1 MTMNEFFAN
10 SRNCNGFTLVE
21 MMVALFIFAMLSVAG
36 VIMLRSAV
44 DSDEITA
51 ENLGQMA
58 EMQRFVSLMEADLS
72 QALPRSYRDDRGDR
86 MPAFVSET
94 GGPEAAFLKF
104 TRGGQSNI
112 NGQARSNLERVEYRL
127 TDGNLERW
135 RYRMTDG
142 GTIDQPAV
150 LISNVE
156 TLEVRFRDK
165 RGLWS
170 GRWETERLADLP
182 RAIEIRFDQQGRR
195 YRHLFLVG
203 TGYL

>member
-1 MTMNEFFAN
+1 MENISTVP
-10 SRNCNGFTLVE
+10 RNRNGFTLVE

-44 DSDEITA
+44 DSDEVTA

-72 QALPRSYRDDRGDR
+72 QALPRTARDEGGDR
-86 MPAFVSET
+86 VAAFASET

-112 NGQARSNLERVEYRL
+112 NGEARSNLERVEYRL
-127 TDGNLERW
+127 ADGNLERW

-142 GTIDQPAV
+142 GSIDQPAI
-150 LISNVE
+150 LISDIESVE
-156 TLEVRFRDK
+156 LRFRDK
-165 RGLWS
+165 RGQWS
-170 GRWETERLADLP
+170 NRWETERLADLP
-182 RAIEIRFDQQGRR
+182 RAIEIQFDQQGRR

>member
-1 MTMNEFFAN
+1 MEKLATMAGN
-10 SRNCNGFTLVE
+10 RNGFTLVE
-21 MMVALFIFAMLSVAG
+21 MMVALFIFSMLSVAG
-36 VIMLRSAV
+36 VIMLRTAV

-58 EMQRFVSLMEADLS
+58 EMQRYVSLMEADLS
-72 QALPRSYRDDRGDR
+72 QALPRASRDERGDR
-86 MPAFVSET
+86 VAAFASET
-94 GGPEAAFLKF
+94 GGPDAAFLKF

-112 NGQARSNLERVEYRL
+112 NGEARSNLERVEYRL
-127 TDGNLERW
+127 ADGNLERW

-142 GTIDQPAV
+142 GSIDQPAV
-150 LISNVE
+150 LISNIE
-156 TLEVRFRDK
+156 SLEVRFRDK

-170 GRWETERLADLP
+170 SRWETERLADLP
-182 RAIEIRFDQQGRR
+182 RAVEIEFEQAGRR

>member
-1 MTMNEFFAN
+1 MEDKSAIP
-10 SRNCNGFTLVE
+10 SKRNGFTLVE

-44 DSDEITA
+44 DGDAATA
-51 ENLGQMA
+51 ENLGRMA

-72 QALPRSYRDDRGDR
+72 QALPRPYRDAGGDQ
-86 MPAFVSET
+86 MPAFASEQ
-94 GGPEAAFLKF
+94 GGAEAAFLKF

-112 NGQARSNLERVEYRL
+112 NGEARSNLERVEYRL
-127 TDGNLERW
+127 SNGNLERS

-142 GTIDQPAV
+142 GLIEQPAV
-150 LISNVE
+150 LIVGVDQ
-156 TLEVRFRDK
+156 LAVRFRDK
-165 RGLWS
+165 RGQWS
-170 GRWETERLADLP
+170 NDWQTERQVDLP
-182 RAIEIRFDQQGRR
+182 RAIEIRFEREGRA

>member
-1 MTMNEFFAN
+1 MDRIAAN
-10 SRNCNGFTLVE
+10 SRDRNGFTLVE
-21 MMVALFIFAMLSVAG
+21 MMVALFIFAILSVAG

-44 DSDEITA
+44 NSDEITA

-72 QALPRSYRDDRGDR
+72 QALPRTYRDDRGDR
-86 MPAFVSET
+86 MPAFASET
-94 GGPEAAFLKF
+94 SGAKAAFLKF

-127 TDGNLERW
+127 SNGSLERW

-142 GTIDQPAV
+142 GSIDQPAV
-150 LISNVE
+150 LVSNVE
-156 TLEVRFRDK
+156 TLSVRIRDK

-170 GRWETERLADLP
+170 DRWATERLADLP
-182 RAIEIRFDQQGRR
+182 RAIEIRFAQQGRR

-203 TGYL
+203 AGYL

>member
-1 MTMNEFFAN
+1 MEKIPAE
-10 SRNCNGFTLVE
+10 SRNSNGFTLVE

-36 VIMLRSAV
+36 VVMLRSAV
-44 DSDEITA
+44 DSDEATA
-51 ENLGQMA
+51 DKLGEMA

-72 QALPRSYRDDRGDR
+72 QTLPRTYRDGRGDR
-86 MPAFVSET
+86 MPAFASET
-94 GGPEAAFLKF
+94 RGAEKALLKF

-127 TDGNLERW
+127 QDGKLERW

-142 GTIDQPAV
+142 GSIDEPAV
-150 LISNVE
+150 LISNIGSFE
-156 TLEVRFRDK
+156 LRFRDK
-165 RGLWS
+165 RGQWS
-170 GRWETERLADLP
+170 SRWETERLTDLP
-182 RAIEIRFDQQGRR
+182 RAIEMQFEQEGRR

>member
-1 MTMNEFFAN
+1 MEKA
-10 SRNCNGFTLVE
+10 SPWPVEGNGFTLVE

-36 VIMLRSAV
+36 VIMLRGAV
-44 DSDEITA
+44 DSDEVTA

-72 QALPRSYRDDRGDR
+72 QALPRPPRDERGDR
-86 MPAFVSET
+86 TAAFASET
-94 GGPEAAFLKF
+94 GGGEEALLKF

-112 NGQARSNLERVEYRL
+112 NGEARSNLERVEYRL
-127 TDGNLERW
+127 ADGNLERW

-142 GTIDQPAV
+142 GAIDEPAI
-150 LISNVE
+150 LISDLDSIE
-156 TLEVRFRDK
+156 LRFRDK
-165 RGLWS
+165 RGQWS
-170 GRWETERLADLP
+170 DRWETERLADLP
-182 RAIEIRFDQQGRR
+182 RAVEIQFDQKERR

>member
-1 MTMNEFFAN
+1 MDKIPAN
-10 SRNCNGFTLVE
+10 SRDRNGFTLVE

-72 QALPRSYRDDRGDR
+72 QALPRTHRDDRGDR
-86 MPAFVSET
+86 MPAFASES
-94 GGPEAAFLKF
+94 GGAEAAFLKF

-127 TDGNLERW
+127 RDGNLERW

-142 GTIDQPAV
+142 GSIDQPAV
-150 LISNVE
+150 LISNVD

-182 RAIEIRFDQQGRR
+182 RAIEIQFDQQGRR

>member
-1 MTMNEFFAN
+1 MEKTPAE
-10 SRNCNGFTLVE
+10 SRNRNGFTLVE

-36 VIMLRSAV
+36 VVMLRSAV
-44 DSDEITA
+44 DSDEATA
-51 ENLGQMA
+51 EKLGEMA

-72 QALPRSYRDDRGDR
+72 QTLPRTYRDDRGDR
-86 MPAFVSET
+86 MPAFASET
-94 GGPEAAFLKF
+94 GGTEKALLKF

-127 TDGNLERW
+127 QDGNLERW

-142 GTIDQPAV
+142 GSIDQPAV
-150 LISNVE
+150 LIANIGSFE
-156 TLEVRFRDK
+156 LRFRDK
-165 RGLWS
+165 RGQWS
-170 GRWETERLADLP
+170 SRWETERLTDLP
-182 RAIEIRFDQQGRR
+182 RAIEIQFEQDGRR

>member
-1 MTMNEFFAN
+1 MEKLATMPGN
-10 SRNCNGFTLVE
+10 RNGFTLVE

-36 VIMLRSAV
+36 VIMLRTAV

-72 QALPRSYRDDRGDR
+72 QVLPRASRDEGGGRVA
-86 MPAFVSET
+86 AFASEA

-112 NGQARSNLERVEYRL
+112 NGEARSNLERVEYR
-127 TDGNLERW
+127 
-135 RYRMTDG
+135 MTDG
-142 GTIDQPAV
+142 GSIDQPAV
-150 LISNVE
+150 LISNVDS
-156 TLEVRFRDK
+156 LEVRFRDK

-170 GRWETERLADLP
+170 SRWETERLADLP
-182 RAIEIRFDQQGRR
+182 RAVEIEFEQAGRR

>member
-1 MTMNEFFAN
+1 MQKISTKACN
-10 SRNCNGFTLVE
+10 RNGFTLVE

-44 DSDEITA
+44 DSDAVTA
-51 ENLGQMA
+51 DNLGRMA

-72 QALPRSYRDDRGDR
+72 QALPRTYRGEAGYQ
-86 MPAFVSET
+86 MPAFGSEQ
-94 GGPEAAFLKF
+94 GGSEASFLKF

-112 NGQARSNLERVEYRL
+112 NGEARSNLERVEYRL

-142 GTIDQPAV
+142 GSIDQPAV
-150 LISNVE
+150 LISDVVNL
-156 TLEVRFRDK
+156 TLRFRDR
-165 RGLWS
+165 RGQWS
-170 GRWETERLADLP
+170 GDWQTERLADLP
-182 RAIEIRFDQQGRR
+182 RAIEMQFEQDGRR

>member
-1 MTMNEFFAN
+1 MATMPGD
-10 SRNCNGFTLVE
+10 RNGFTLVE
-21 MMVALFIFAMLSVAG
+21 MMVALFIFSMLSVAG
-36 VIMLRSAV
+36 VIMLRTAV
-44 DSDEITA
+44 DGDEITA
-51 ENLGQMA
+51 KNLGQMA

-72 QALPRSYRDDRGDR
+72 QALPRASRDESGDR
-86 MPAFVSET
+86 VAAFSSET
-94 GGPEAAFLKF
+94 GGPEVVFLKF

-112 NGQARSNLERVEYRL
+112 NGEARSNLERVEYRL

-142 GTIDQPAV
+142 GSIDQPAV
-150 LISNVE
+150 LISNIDS
-156 TLEVRFRDK
+156 LEVRFRDK

-170 GRWETERLADLP
+170 SRWETERLADMP
-182 RAIEIRFDQQGRR
+182 RAVEIEFEQAGRR

>member
-1 MTMNEFFAN
+1 MHKAATMPCD
-10 SRNCNGFTLVE
+10 SNGFTLVE

-44 DSDEITA
+44 DADEVTA

-72 QALPRSYRDDRGDR
+72 QALPRTYRDDRGDR
-86 MPAFVSET
+86 MPAFASENSGT
-94 GGPEAAFLKF
+94 GTSFLKF

-112 NGQARSNLERVEYRL
+112 NGDARSNLERVEYRL
-127 TDGNLERW
+127 TAGNLERL
-135 RYRMTDG
+135 RNRMTDG
-142 GTIDQPAV
+142 GAIDPPAI
-150 LISNVE
+150 LISNIAS
-156 TLEVRFRDK
+156 LELRFRDK
-165 RGLWS
+165 RGQWS
-170 GRWETERLADLP
+170 NDWQIERLAELP
-182 RAIEIRFDQQGRR
+182 RAIEIGFEQDGRR

>member
-1 MTMNEFFAN
+1 MEKISAISCN
-10 SRNCNGFTLVE
+10 RNGFTLVE

-44 DSDEITA
+44 DSDETTA

-72 QALPRSYRDDRGDR
+72 QALPRTSRDDLGDR
-86 MPAFVSET
+86 MPAFASEA
-94 GGPEAAFLKF
+94 GGTEAAFLKF

-127 TDGNLERW
+127 TDGKLERW
-135 RYRMTDG
+135 QYRMTDG
-142 GTIDQPAV
+142 GSIDQPAI
-150 LISNVE
+150 LISNIGS
-156 TLEVRFRDK
+156 LELRFRDK

-170 GRWETERLADLP
+170 SRWETERLADLP
-182 RAIEIRFDQQGRR
+182 RAIEIQFEQEGRL

>member
-1 MTMNEFFAN
+1 MQRISPIVRE
-10 SRNCNGFTLVE
+10 RNGFTLVE

-44 DSDEITA
+44 DSDEVTA

-72 QALPRSYRDDRGDR
+72 QALPRTARDDRGDR
-86 MPAFVSET
+86 QAAFASET

-112 NGQARSNLERVEYRL
+112 NGEARSNLERVEYRL
-127 TDGNLERW
+127 AEGNLERW

-142 GTIDQPAV
+142 GSIDQPAV
-150 LISNVE
+150 LISGVD
-156 TLEVRFRDK
+156 TLELRFRDK
-165 RGLWS
+165 RGQWS
-170 GRWETERLADLP
+170 NQWETERLAELP
-182 RAIEIRFDQQGRR
+182 RAIEMQFDQEGRR

>member
-1 MTMNEFFAN
+1 M
-10 SRNCNGFTLVE
+10 
-21 MMVALFIFAMLSVAG
+21 ALFIFAMLSVAG

-72 QALPRSYRDDRGDR
+72 QALPRTARDQRGDR
-86 MPAFVSET
+86 MPAFASET
-94 GGPEAAFLKF
+94 GGPEAAFLRF

-112 NGQARSNLERVEYRL
+112 NGA
-127 TDGNLERW
+127 
-135 RYRMTDG
+135 
-142 GTIDQPAV
+142 IDQPAT
-150 LISNVE
+150 LISNIDSL
-156 TLEVRFRDK
+156 TLRFRDK
-165 RGLWS
+165 RGQWS
-170 GRWETERLADLP
+170 DRWETGRLADLP
-182 RAIEIRFDQQGRR
+182 RAIEIEFDQQGRR

>member
-1 MTMNEFFAN
+1 MKKIAALTCN
-10 SRNCNGFTLVE
+10 RNGFTLVE

-51 ENLGQMA
+51 ENLGKMA

-72 QALPRSYRDDRGDR
+72 QALPRTFRDDGGDR
-86 MPAFVSET
+86 MPAFASEA

-104 TRGGQSNI
+104 TRGGQSNV
-112 NGQARSNLERVEYRL
+112 NGAARSNLERVEYRL

-142 GTIDQPAV
+142 GSIDQPAI
-150 LISNVE
+150 LISNVDS
-156 TLEVRFRDK
+156 LALRFRDK

-170 GRWETERLADLP
+170 NGWETERLADLP
-182 RAIEIRFDQQGRR
+182 RAIEIQFDQQGRR

-203 TGYL
+203 AGYL

>member
-1 MTMNEFFAN
+1 MERA
-10 SRNCNGFTLVE
+10 SPIVRDRNGFTLVE

-44 DSDEITA
+44 DSDEVTA

-72 QALPRSYRDDRGDR
+72 QALPRTARNDRGDR
-86 MPAFVSET
+86 QPAFASET

-112 NGQARSNLERVEYRL
+112 NGEARSNLERVEYRL
-127 TDGNLERW
+127 AEGNLERW

-142 GTIDQPAV
+142 GSIDQPAI
-150 LISNVE
+150 LISDVVS
-156 TLEVRFRDK
+156 LELRFRDK
-165 RGLWS
+165 RGQWS
-170 GRWETERLADLP
+170 NRWEPERLVELP
-182 RAIEIRFDQQGRR
+182 RAIEIQFDQRGRR
-195 YRHLFLVG
+195 YRHLFLAG

>member
-1 MTMNEFFAN
+1 MEKISAMSCN
-10 SRNCNGFTLVE
+10 RNGFTLVE

-36 VIMLRSAV
+36 VVMLRSAV
-44 DSDEITA
+44 DSDEVTA
-51 ENLGQMA
+51 EKLGQMA

-72 QALPRSYRDDRGDR
+72 QALARTYRDDRGDR
-86 MPAFVSET
+86 MPAFASET

-112 NGQARSNLERVEYRL
+112 NGEARSNLERVEYRL
-127 TDGNLERW
+127 KDGNLERW

-142 GTIDQPAV
+142 GAIDQSAI
-150 LISNVE
+150 LISKIE
-156 TLEVRFRDK
+156 SLKLRFRDK
-165 RGLWS
+165 RGQWS
-170 GRWETERLADLP
+170 NRWETERLVDLP
-182 RAIEIRFDQQGRR
+182 RAIEMQFDQQGRP

>member
-1 MTMNEFFAN
+1 MEKLATMAGK
-10 SRNCNGFTLVE
+10 RNGFTLVE
-21 MMVALFIFAMLSVAG
+21 MMVALFIFSMLSVAG
-36 VIMLRSAV
+36 VIMLRTAV

-72 QALPRSYRDDRGDR
+72 QTLPRASRDERGDR
-86 MPAFVSET
+86 VAAFASET

-112 NGQARSNLERVEYRL
+112 NGEARSNLERVEYRL
-127 TDGNLERW
+127 ADGNLERW

-142 GTIDQPAV
+142 GSIDQPAV
-150 LISNVE
+150 LISNIE
-156 TLEVRFRDK
+156 SLEVRFRDK
-165 RGLWS
+165 RGQWVS
-170 GRWETERLADLP
+170 RWETERLADLP
-182 RAIEIRFDQQGRR
+182 RAVEIEFEQAGRR